1 MNTLTHTSTASSSP
15 GNRAR
20 SGLVLIVASATFAAV
35 VTVAALRF
43 TASPKA
49 PAVRSPS
56 AATAASP
63 ASDEDDRQR
72 HLAAHQQAVLEHGRE
87 PINRSWARAVG
98 DSIKAALSS
107 IADQGQF
114 SILSVDCRSHTCVGA
129 VRWPTAS
136 AAYQKWNVL
145 LTPAYPGCGVEVML
159 DKPVDPTQP
168 LETQVL
174 FLCARS

>member
-1 MNTLTHTSTASSSP
+1 MDHLTQTSTVSP
-15 GNRAR
+15 PLGHRSR
-20 SGLVLIVASATFAAV
+20 SGLALVVASAAFVA
-35 VTVAALRF
+35 VAAGAALQF
-43 TASPKA
+43 TGSPKA
-49 PAVRSPS
+49 SPAQSPS

-63 ASDEDDRQR
+63 ASDEDNRQR
-72 HLAAHQQAVLEHGRE
+72 HLAAHQQALLEHGRE
-87 PINRSWARAVG
+87 PINRSWARAAG

-114 SILSVDCRSHTCVGA
+114 SILNVDCRSHTCVGA

-159 DKPVDPTQP
+159 DKPVDPAP